1 MSGPDLER
9 LETKLAYLE
18 RANQELSD
26 VVFDQQKALDEL
38 ARRVARLVD
47 RVQALEAAGPG
58 EPVGDERP
66 PHY

>member
-26 VVFDQQKALDEL
+26 VVFGQQKALDEL
-38 ARRVARLVD
+38 ARRVARLAD